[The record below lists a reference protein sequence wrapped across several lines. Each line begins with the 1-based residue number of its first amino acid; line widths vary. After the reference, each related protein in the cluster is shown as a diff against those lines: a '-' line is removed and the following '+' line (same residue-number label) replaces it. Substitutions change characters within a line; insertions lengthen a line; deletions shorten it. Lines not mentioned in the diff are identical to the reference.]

1 MKTIILYGELKNALP
16 STGTHRVPGINQLR
30 KKASVILRRET
41 ESGNIEIYENGFFTF
56 EERGHLTVYGVDRC
70 EWPETYSPDG
80 RKERGVE
87 PLDLSTYPWEAI
99 LESAG
104 AARLSHNADSREESK
119 GDISLDAPDS
129 ENNIAF
135 SVRPEHELREEEE
148 EMAEWRAARVKKMKN
163 AVDKLTDKQRTI
175 MMMDRVEHLTQ
186 EQIAA
191 RMGISRR
198 TLREHLEAIE
208 KKLNKFEK
216 NTRHFTLE
224 NLE

>member
-30 KKASVILRRET
+30 KKASVILRWET

-70 EWPETYSPDG
+70 EWSETYSPDG

-119 GDISLDAPDS
+119 GDISLDAPES

-135 SVRPEHELREEEE
+135 SVMPEHELREEEE
-148 EMAEWRAARVKKMKN
+148 EYAAWKAERAARVRKAME
-163 AVDKLTDKQRTI
+163 KLTDRQREIVTLHYI
-175 MMMDRVEHLTQ
+175 KEMTQ
-186 EQIAA
+186 NEIADMLGVSQQSVHDVLKSA
-191 RMGISRR
+191 R
-198 TLREHLEAIE
+198 
-208 KKLNKFEK
+208 KKMQK
-216 NTRHFTLE
+216 NF
-224 NLE
+224 